1 MESLK
6 NDLKRYT
13 AKGLT
18 LLACLTLVTSLLL
31 AAAVIAAVSGS
42 FEKLLV
48 CLALTLIVAIT
59 SAQHP
64 LKLLGGTSAVSVPEA
79 LIFFSVIMLGPQYG
93 VILGVVDVLLA
104 VRRLHFKPSG
114 YMLSVSNIVI
124 SVSVAGTA
132 YGRMADYI
140 EKQELVTGSG
150 QKALALSAPLIVLA
164 LTYYAVQFAIP
175 LLLSWVTSL
184 VKIRN
189 RIRDTF
195 PWEPISLAA
204 CAAVAGLIKYSFLH
218 YGILETI
225 GITIV
230 ALPIPIIIYYTFK
243 TYRDK
248 LGEQENHY
256 EKLTSVYDSI
266 LEMLA
271 MAIDA
276 KDDVTHDHIQ
286 RVKLFARRM
295 GEAVGLSELEIE
307 ALKAGAL
314 LHDIGKI
321 GVPAYILNKPGK
333 LTEHEFEQMKMH
345 TIIGADMLSNVD
357 FRYPVVPIVRHH
369 HERWDGRGY
378 PDGLKGEAIPV
389 TARILTLVD
398 NYDALRSD
406 RPYKTGMTRE
416 QALDYIKQNAGTFF
430 DPALV
435 EVFLSMAD
443 QLEVEAVNFKAQPQP
458 TTKLSKVQS
467 AAMASAAPAA
477 GFDTAPKVDRATA
490 ALNSIAET
498 NQRVTALYEMSRTLS
513 SMLSLEDT
521 VAILSNRLS
530 KLVPFTTCAIALFDA
545 SRSEFEIV
553 HATGLHAEKFIKR
566 RMPAEAGITGWVITN
581 KRPMFNTNPVLD
593 LAFLGAETASV
604 YKGVVVYPLVKNEE
618 PIGAIALYSTELA
631 AYGSEHIQLMES
643 ISQPASDAVHNA
655 LAFEQAQRNAY
666 TDSATGLA
674 NERALVNHFEREQAR
689 SYRLGTPLSLIV
701 VNLSHFAFGTAGGE
715 HGREQNLA
723 QVCRLLKT
731 QLREAV
737 LVARYESESLIALL
751 PDIGRSAVD
760 EVCSRIGREIAM
772 GGFSSEI
779 SVSVGAATTP
789 DDGDSFEDLLQ
800 VAQTASIDS
809 SGTMSEFALITFE
822 QRTTKAPS

>member
-13 AKGLT
+13 AKGLM
-18 LLACLTLVTSLLL
+18 LLACLSLVTSVLLVW
-31 AAAVIAAVSGS
+31 AVIVAVSGS
-42 FEKLLV
+42 HEKLLV
-48 CLALTLIVAIT
+48 CVVLGLIVAIT

-64 LKLLGGTSAVSVPEA
+64 LKLLGSTSAVSVPEA
-79 LIFFSVIMLGPQYG
+79 LIFLGVIMLGPHYG
-93 VILGVVDVLLA
+93 VVLGVVDVLLA
-104 VRRLHFKPSG
+104 VRRLNFKPTG
-114 YMLSVSNIVI
+114 YIISISNIVI
-124 SVSVAGTA
+124 SVSAAGHA
-132 YGRMADYI
+132 YEVISHYI
-140 EKQELVTGSG
+140 EKQTVVSGSG
-150 QKALALSAPLIVLA
+150 QKALALSVPLIGMA
-164 LTYYAVQFAIP
+164 LSYYAVQFAIP
-175 LLLSWVTSL
+175 LLLSRVTSL
-184 VKIRN
+184 VKIRD

-204 CAAVAGLIKYSFLH
+204 CATVAGLINYSFLH
-218 YGILETI
+218 YGILATI
-225 GITIV
+225 GITTV

-243 TYRDK
+243 TYHDK
-248 LGEQENHY
+248 LGEQESHY
-256 EKLTSVYDSI
+256 QKLTSVYDSI

-295 GEAVGLSELEIE
+295 GETVGLSELEIE

-333 LTEHEFEQMKMH
+333 LTEHEFEQMKVH

-378 PDGLKGEAIPV
+378 PDGLKGEAIPI

-416 QALDYIKQNAGTFF
+416 AALAYIKENAGTFF
-430 DPALV
+430 DPSLV
-435 EVFLSMAD
+435 ETFLSMAD
-443 QLEVEAVNFKAQPQP
+443 QLEVEAVNFKPPPSNKPSQ
-458 TTKLSKVQS
+458 VES
-467 AAMASAAPAA
+467 AAMANARPAA
-477 GFDTAPKVDRATA
+477 GFDTAPTVDRATA

-513 SMLSLEDT
+513 SILSLEDT
-521 VAILSNRLS
+521 LAILTNRLS

-553 HATGLHAEKFIKR
+553 HASGLHAERFMKR

-581 KRPMFNTNPVLD
+581 QRPMYNTNPVLD
-593 LAFLGAETASV
+593 LGFLGAETASA
-604 YKGVVVYPLVKNEE
+604 YKGVVVFPLVKNGE
-618 PIGAIALYSTELA
+618 PLGAIALYSTQIA

-643 ISQPASDAVHNA
+643 ISQPASDAIRNA
-655 LAFEQAQRNAY
+655 LTFEQAQRGSFK
-666 TDSATGLA
+666 DSAPGMA
-674 NERALVNHFEREQAR
+674 NERALITQFERERAL
-689 SYRLGTPLSLIV
+689 SVKLGTPLSLIV
-701 VNLSHFAFGTAGGE
+701 VNANRFGFSDGDGE
-715 HGREQNLA
+715 NSREQALV
-723 QVCRLLKT
+723 QLCRLTKK
-731 QLREAV
+731 QLRETD
-737 LVARYESESLIALL
+737 LVARYDTSSLIAVL
-751 PDIGRSAVD
+751 PDSGQIEAS
-760 EVCSRIGREIAM
+760 EVSSRIGREIVMA
-772 GGFSSEI
+772 GLAHDS
-779 SVSVGAATTP
+779 SVSVGTATSP
-789 DDGDSFEDLLQ
+789 DDGDSFEHLLG
-800 VAQTASIDS
+800 AARTASIDCV
-809 SGTMSEFALITFE
+809 GTMSDFSFVPSPNEH
-822 QRTTKAPS
+822 TKAPS

>member
-1 MESLK
+1 MQWLK
-6 NDLKRYT
+6 DDLKRYT
-13 AKGLT
+13 ARGFT
-18 LLACLTLVTSLLL
+18 LLVCLTLVASFLVENGTITVATGGSQKLMVWLIL
-31 AAAVIAAVSGS
+31 A
-42 FEKLLV
+42 
-48 CLALTLIVAIT
+48 LIVAKT
-59 SAQHP
+59 SAQHT
-64 LKLLGGTSAVSVPEA
+64 LDFFKKGTGVCFPEA
-79 LIFFSVIMLGPQYG
+79 ITFLAVVTLGPYHAAL
-93 VILGVVDVLLA
+93 LGVVDMFLSCW
-104 VRRLHFKPSG
+104 RLRLKPTN
-114 YMLSVSNIVI
+114 YLINISNISM
-124 SVSVAGTA
+124 SVYA
-132 YGRMADYI
+132 
-140 EKQELVTGSG
+140 SG
-150 QKALALSAPLIVLA
+150 EV
-164 LTYYAVQFAIP
+164 YYAVTSRMPSSEIVSASGKRVLIVAVPIISMALAYYVVQFA
-175 LLLSWVTSL
+175 LLTIESLVTSL
-184 VKIRN
+184 FSIKE

-195 PWEPISLAA
+195 PWEPVSLLA
-204 CAAVAGLIKYSFLH
+204 CAIVAGLTNYSFVHFGLVTT
-218 YGILETI
+218 GMILL
-225 GITIV
+225 
-230 ALPIPIIIYYTFK
+230 ALMPLPVVIYYTFK
-243 TYRDK
+243 TYHDK
-248 LGEQENHY
+248 LDEQGKHY

-378 PDGLKGEAIPV
+378 PDGLKGDGIPV

-416 QALDYIKQNAGTFF
+416 QALEYINQNAGTFF

-435 EVFLSMAD
+435 EIFLAMAD
-443 QLEVEAVNFKAQPQP
+443 QLEVEAVNFKPPAN
-458 TTKLSKVQS
+458 KRVKVES
-467 AAMASAAPAA
+467 SVAMTNAAPAA
-477 GFDTAPKVDRATA
+477 GFDTAPKVDRAAA

-530 KLVPFTTCAIALFDA
+530 KLVPFTTCAITLFDA
-545 SRSEFEIV
+545 SRSEFEVV

-581 KRPMFNTNPVLD
+581 KRPMYNTNPVLD
-593 LAFLGAETASV
+593 LGFLGAETASA

-655 LAFEQAQRNAY
+655 LAFEQAQRNAF

-674 NERALVNHFEREQAR
+674 NERALINHFEREQAR
-689 SYRLGTPLSLIV
+689 SHRLGTPLSMIV
-701 VNLSHFAFGTAGGE
+701 VNLNHFAFGTAGGE

-723 QVCRLLKT
+723 QVCRLVKT
-731 QLREAV
+731 QLREAD
-737 LVARYESESLIALL
+737 LVARYETESLVALL

-772 GGFSSEI
+772 GGFPSEI

-789 DDGDSFEDLLQ
+789 DDGDSFDDLLA
-800 VAQTASIDS
+800 VARTASVDS
-809 SGTMSEFALITFE
+809 SGTMSDFALITFE